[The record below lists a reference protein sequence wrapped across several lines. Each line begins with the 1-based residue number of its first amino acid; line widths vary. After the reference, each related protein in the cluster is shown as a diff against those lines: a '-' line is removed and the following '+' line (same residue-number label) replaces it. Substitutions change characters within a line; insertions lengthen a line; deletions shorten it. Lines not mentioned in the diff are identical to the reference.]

1 MEDEK
6 PNAGTSLMTNTEV
19 IQARAKQ
26 QMQEAENNNENGMQW
41 KTFEEIIFLFRKA
54 LNYG

>member
-26 QMQEAENNNENGMQW
+26 QMQEAENNNENGMQ
-41 KTFEEIIFLFRKA
+41 
-54 LNYG
+54 